1 MKATAVAPS
10 NIAFIKYWG
19 KKDEN
24 LKLPENGSISMNLSN
39 LLTVTTVE
47 FDPELKE
54 DLVMINGVKNP
65 GETNRVIK
73 HLDLIRK
80 MALNTYKA
88 KVLSMSNF
96 PTGTG
101 LSSSAS
107 GFAAL
112 TVAAVNALGVNLDE
126 KRLSILARIGSGSAS
141 RSIPD
146 GFVEWFEGKNS
157 NSSYSATIFPADYF
171 KILDVVAIVSNKR
184 KEVSTTDGQTL
195 AHTSPL
201 FKKRLSG
208 INKKIKEIKEL
219 IKIRDFKNFGQL
231 VEDEAIE
238 LHKIMQSSK
247 PPLNYLQPE
256 TIKMMELVKKWRAHG
271 LEVYFTLNTGQDVH
285 LIIEEKNEKTL
296 VDKLK
301 KVKEVKNI
309 IVNRPAV
316 GARIIQSHLF

>member
-19 KKDEN
+19 KKDDE
-24 LKLPENGSISMNLSN
+24 LKLPENSSISMNLSN
-39 LLTVTTVE
+39 LLTITTVE

-54 DLVMINGVKNP
+54 DWVMINGVKNDT
-65 GETNRVIK
+65 ESDKVIK
-73 HLDLIRK
+73 QLDLIRA
-80 MALNTYKA
+80 MSLYTYKA

-112 TVAAVNALGVNLDE
+112 TLAAVNALEINLDE
-126 KRLSILARIGSGSAS
+126 KKLSILARIGSGSAS

-146 GFVEWFEGKNS
+146 GFVEWKKGKDS
-157 NSSYSATIFPADYF
+157 NSSYSISILPANYF
-171 KILDVVAIVSNKR
+171 KILDVVAIVSNKK

-208 INKKIKEIKEL
+208 INKKIEI
-219 IKIRDFKNFGQL
+219 IKKLMKTRDFKNFGQL

-238 LHKIMQSSK
+238 LHKIMQTSK

-256 TIKMMELVKKWRAHG
+256 TIKIMELVKRWRNEG
-271 LEVYFTLNTGQDVH
+271 LEVYFTLNTGQDIH
-285 LIIEEKNEKTL
+285 LIIEEKNEKKL
-296 VDKLK
+296 LEKLK
-301 KVKEVKNI
+301 KIKEVKNI

-316 GARIIQSHLF
+316 GASIIKSHLF

>member
-19 KKDEN
+19 KKDEE
-24 LKLPENGSISMNLSN
+24 LKLPTNGSISMDLSN

-47 FDPELKE
+47 FDPDLKE
-54 DLVMINGVKNP
+54 DMVMINGIKNSS
-65 GETNRVIK
+65 EQSRVVK

-80 MALNTYKA
+80 MALNTFKA

-96 PTGTG
+96 PVGTG

-112 TVAAVNALGVNLDE
+112 TIAAVNALGIDLDE
-126 KRLSILARIGSGSAS
+126 KKLSILARIGSGSAS

-146 GFVEWFEGKNS
+146 GFVEWKMGKDS
-157 NSSYSATIFPADYF
+157 NSSYSISILPPNYF
-171 KILDVVAIVSNKR
+171 KILDVVAIVSNKK
-184 KEVSTTDGQTL
+184 KEVSTTDGQKL

-201 FKKRLSG
+201 FKKRLLN
-208 INKKIKEIKEL
+208 INKKIEEIKKL
-219 IKIRDFKNFGQL
+219 IKNKDFKNFGQL

-238 LHKIMQSSK
+238 LHKIMQTSK

-256 TIKMMELVKKWRAHG
+256 TIKIMELVKKWRSEG
-271 LEVYFTLNTGQDVH
+271 LEVYFTLNTGQDIH
-285 LIIEEKNEKTL
+285 LIIEEKNKEKL
-296 VDKLK
+296 VEKLN
-301 KVKEVKNI
+301 EIDIVKNI
-309 IVNRPAV
+309 IVNKPAV
-316 GARIIQSHLF
+316 GARLIKNHLF

>member
-19 KKDEN
+19 KKDEE
-24 LKLPENGSISMNLSN
+24 LKLPTNGSISMDLSN

-47 FDPELKE
+47 FDPDLKE
-54 DLVMINGVKNP
+54 DMVMINGIKNSS
-65 GETNRVIK
+65 EQSRVVK

-80 MALNTYKA
+80 MALNTFKA

-96 PTGTG
+96 PVGTG

-112 TVAAVNALGVNLDE
+112 TIAAVNALGIDLDE
-126 KRLSILARIGSGSAS
+126 KKLSILARIGSGSAS

-146 GFVEWFEGKNS
+146 GFVEWKMGKDS
-157 NSSYSATIFPADYF
+157 NSSYSISILPPNYF
-171 KILDVVAIVSNKR
+171 KILDVVAIVSNKK
-184 KEVSTTDGQTL
+184 KEVSTTDGQKL

-201 FKKRLSG
+201 FKKRLLN
-208 INKKIKEIKEL
+208 INKKIEEIKKL
-219 IKIRDFKNFGQL
+219 IKNKDFKNFGQL

-238 LHKIMQSSK
+238 LHKIMQTSK

-256 TIKMMELVKKWRAHG
+256 TIKIMELVKKWRSEG
-271 LEVYFTLNTGQDVH
+271 LEVYFTLNTGQDIH
-285 LIIEEKNEKTL
+285 LIIEEKNKEKL
-296 VDKLK
+296 VEKLK
-301 KVKEVKNI
+301 EIDIVKNI
-309 IVNRPAV
+309 IVNKPAV
-316 GARIIQSHLF
+316 GARLIKNHLF

>member
-19 KKDEN
+19 KKDDE
-24 LKLPENGSISMNLSN
+24 LKLPENSSISMNLSN
-39 LLTVTTVE
+39 LLTITTVE

-54 DLVMINGVKNP
+54 DWVMINGVKNDT
-65 GETNRVIK
+65 ESDKVIK
-73 HLDLIRK
+73 QLDLIRA
-80 MALNTYKA
+80 MSLYTYKA

-112 TVAAVNALGVNLDE
+112 TLAAVNALEINLDE
-126 KRLSILARIGSGSAS
+126 KKLSILARIGSGSAS

-146 GFVEWFEGKNS
+146 GFVEWKKGKDS
-157 NSSYSATIFPADYF
+157 NSSYSISILPANYF
-171 KILDVVAIVSNKR
+171 KILDVVAIVSNKK
-184 KEVSTTDGQTL
+184 KEVSTTDGQKL

-208 INKKIKEIKEL
+208 INKKIEI
-219 IKIRDFKNFGQL
+219 IKKLMKTRDFKNFGQL

-238 LHKIMQSSK
+238 LHKIMQTSK

-256 TIKMMELVKKWRAHG
+256 TIKIMELVKRWRNEG
-271 LEVYFTLNTGQDVH
+271 LEVYFTLNTGQDIH
-285 LIIEEKNEKTL
+285 LIIEEKNEKKL
-296 VDKLK
+296 LEKLK
-301 KVKEVKNI
+301 KIKEVKNI

-316 GARIIQSHLF
+316 GASIIKSHLF

>member
-1 MKATAVAPS
+1 MKTTAVAPS

-19 KKDEN
+19 KKDEE

-54 DLVMINGVKNP
+54 DLVMINGIKNAT
-65 GETNRVIK
+65 ESSKVIK
-73 HLDLIRK
+73 HLNLIRE
-80 MALNTYKA
+80 MSLNTHKA

-96 PTGTG
+96 PVGTG

-112 TVAAVNALGVNLDE
+112 TIAAVNALGIDLDE
-126 KRLSILARIGSGSAS
+126 KKLSILARIGSGSAS

-146 GFVEWFEGKNS
+146 GFVEWKKGKDS
-157 NSSYSATIFPADYF
+157 NSSYSTSILPPNYF
-171 KILDVVAIVSNKR
+171 KILDVVAIVSNKK
-184 KEVSTTDGQTL
+184 KEVSTTDGQKL

-201 FKKRLSG
+201 FKKRLSV
-208 INKKIKEIKEL
+208 INKKIEEIKRL
-219 IKIRDFKNFGQL
+219 IKTRDFKNFGQL

-238 LHKIMQSSK
+238 LHKIMQTSK

-256 TIKMMELVKKWRAHG
+256 TIKIMELVKKWRSEG
-271 LEVYFTLNTGQDVH
+271 LEVYFTLNTGQDIH
-285 LIIEEKNEKTL
+285 LIIEEKNKEKL
-296 VDKLK
+296 VEKLK
-301 KVKEVKNI
+301 EIDIVKNI
-309 IVNRPAV
+309 IVNKPAV
-316 GARIIQSHLF
+316 GARLIKNHLF

>member
-19 KKDEN
+19 KKDEE
-24 LKLPENGSISMNLSN
+24 LKLPTNGSISMDLSN

-47 FDPELKE
+47 FDPNLKE
-54 DLVMINGVKNP
+54 DMVMINGIKNSS
-65 GETNRVIK
+65 EQSRVVK

-80 MALNTYKA
+80 MALNTFKA

-96 PTGTG
+96 PVGTG

-112 TVAAVNALGVNLDE
+112 TIAAVNALGIDLDE
-126 KRLSILARIGSGSAS
+126 KKLSILARIGSGSAS

-146 GFVEWFEGKNS
+146 GFVEWKMGKDS
-157 NSSYSATIFPADYF
+157 NSSYSISILPPNYF
-171 KILDVVAIVSNKR
+171 KILDVVAIVSNKK
-184 KEVSTTDGQTL
+184 KEVSTTDGQKL

-201 FKKRLSG
+201 FKKRLLN
-208 INKKIKEIKEL
+208 INKKIEEIKKL
-219 IKIRDFKNFGQL
+219 IKNKDFKNFGQL

-238 LHKIMQSSK
+238 LHKIMQTSK

-256 TIKMMELVKKWRAHG
+256 TIKIMELVKKWRSEG
-271 LEVYFTLNTGQDVH
+271 LEVYFTLNTGQDIH
-285 LIIEEKNEKTL
+285 LIIEEKNKEKL
-296 VDKLK
+296 VEKLK
-301 KVKEVKNI
+301 EIDIVKNI
-309 IVNRPAV
+309 IVNKPAV
-316 GARIIQSHLF
+316 GARLIKNHLF

>member
-19 KKDEN
+19 KKDEE
-24 LKLPENGSISMNLSN
+24 LKLPTNGSISMDLSN

-47 FDPELKE
+47 FDPNLKE
-54 DLVMINGVKNP
+54 DMVMINGIKNSS
-65 GETNRVIK
+65 EQSRVVK

-80 MALNTYKA
+80 MALNTFKA

-96 PTGTG
+96 PVGTG

-112 TVAAVNALGVNLDE
+112 TIAAVNALGIDLDE
-126 KRLSILARIGSGSAS
+126 KKLSILARIGSGSAS

-146 GFVEWFEGKNS
+146 GFVEWKMGKDS
-157 NSSYSATIFPADYF
+157 NSSYSISILPPNYF
-171 KILDVVAIVSNKR
+171 KILDVVAIVSNKK
-184 KEVSTTDGQTL
+184 KEVSTTDGQKL

-201 FKKRLSG
+201 FKKRLLN
-208 INKKIKEIKEL
+208 INKKIEEIKKL
-219 IKIRDFKNFGQL
+219 IENKDFKNFGQL

-238 LHKIMQSSK
+238 LHKIMQTSK

-256 TIKMMELVKKWRAHG
+256 TIKIMELVKKWRSEG
-271 LEVYFTLNTGQDVH
+271 LEVYFTLNTGQDIH
-285 LIIEEKNEKTL
+285 LIIEEKNKEKL
-296 VDKLK
+296 VKKLK
-301 KVKEVKNI
+301 EIDIVKNI
-309 IVNRPAV
+309 IVNKPAV
-316 GARIIQSHLF
+316 GARLIKNHLF

>member
-19 KKDEN
+19 KEN
-24 LKLPENGSISMNLSN
+24 EELKLPKNGSISMNLSN

-54 DLVMINGVKNP
+54 DLVMINGVINIT
-65 GETNRVIK
+65 ESIRVIK
-73 HLDLIRK
+73 HLDLIRG
-80 MALNTYKA
+80 MSSNVHKA
-88 KVLSMSNF
+88 KVVSMSNF
-96 PTGTG
+96 PVGTG

-112 TVAAVNALGVNLDE
+112 TIAAVNALGINLDE
-126 KRLSILARIGSGSAS
+126 KKLSILARIGSGSAS

-146 GFVEWFEGKNS
+146 GFVEWKMGKDS
-157 NSSYSATIFPADYF
+157 NSSYSISILPPNYF
-171 KILDVVAIVSNKR
+171 KILDVVAIVSNKK
-184 KEVSTTDGQTL
+184 KEVPTTDGQKL
-195 AHTSPL
+195 AKTSPL

-208 INKKIKEIKEL
+208 INKKIKEIKKL
-219 IKIRDFKNFGQL
+219 IMNKDFKNFGQL

-238 LHKIMQSSK
+238 LHKIMQTSK

-256 TIKMMELVKKWRAHG
+256 TIKIMKLVKQWRSEG
-271 LEVYFTLNTGQDVH
+271 LEVYFTLNTGQDIH
-285 LIIEEKNEKTL
+285 LIIEEKNKEKL
-296 VDKLK
+296 VEKLK
-301 KVKEVKNI
+301 EIKEVKNI

-316 GARIIQSHLF
+316 GARVIKNHLF